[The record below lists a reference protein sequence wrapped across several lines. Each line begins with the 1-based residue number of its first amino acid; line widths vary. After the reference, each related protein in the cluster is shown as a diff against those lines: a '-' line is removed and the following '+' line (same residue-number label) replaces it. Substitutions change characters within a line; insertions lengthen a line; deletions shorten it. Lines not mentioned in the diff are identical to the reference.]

1 VAIVRLV
8 TDLLTVFAQDSSAF
22 EEEVAIATTAIAR
35 FLLRLFLA
43 IGLIIGKTT
52 RCICGRAFALVSLF
66 VG

>member
-22 EEEVAIATTAIAR
+22 EEEVAIATTAIAQ
-35 FLLRLFLA
+35 FLLRLLLA
-43 IGLIIGKTT
+43 LGLIIDKTA
-52 RCICGRAFALVSLF
+52 RCICGGALAKVSLF